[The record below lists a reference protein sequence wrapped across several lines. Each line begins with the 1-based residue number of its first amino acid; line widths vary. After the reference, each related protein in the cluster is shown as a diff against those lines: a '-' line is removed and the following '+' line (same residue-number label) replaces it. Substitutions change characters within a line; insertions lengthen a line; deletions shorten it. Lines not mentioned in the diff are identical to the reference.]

1 MEYTK
6 EQLEKIEKLAST
18 LTPIPEIS
26 VLMGLASEDM
36 LALDIATHGNP
47 ARMAYLRGMAET
59 AKELREKNLE
69 LAMACSPS
77 AMEQCFRDIQ
87 EMTMSL

>member
-6 EQLEKIEKLAST
+6 EQLQKIEELAST

-47 ARMAYLRGMAET
+47 ARMAYLRGMAAT

-69 LAMACSPS
+69 LAWPARHQPWSNAS
-77 AMEQCFRDIQ
+77 A
-87 EMTMSL
+87 TSKK

>member
-6 EQLEKIEKLAST
+6 EQLKKIEEMASQ
-18 LTPIPEIS
+18 LTPVNQIC
-26 VLMGLASEDM
+26 VLLGLKSEDM

-47 ARMAYLRGMAET
+47 ARMAYLRGMAAT

-69 LAMACSPS
+69 LAKACSPS

-87 EMTMSL
+87 EMTLSL

>member
-6 EQLEKIEKLAST
+6 EQLKQIEELAST

-36 LALDIATHGNP
+36 LA
-47 ARMAYLRGMAET
+47 MAAT

-69 LAMACSPS
+69 LAKACSPS